1 MKTFTP
7 LTLMAV
13 RRVTLNGLEAVTLSE
28 SQHAELEV
36 DDRKRLRFPGTE
48 ELGRRG
54 RGVQRV
60 GKTFG

>member
-54 RGVQRV
+54 RGVQ
-60 GKTFG
+60 